1 MQAQFCNGLA
11 KLLGLVPSQ
20 VKITSSVGCSGN
32 RRRQGGGGGG
42 DVSFQFVSPCGIK
55 AQQIFQDALEGTA
68 NPILAYLEVTGV
80 QEVCSVTWPGWH
92 VL

>member
-20 VKITSSVGCSGN
+20 VKITASVGCSAN
-32 RRRQGGGGGG
+32 RRRQEGGEGG

-55 AQQIFQDALEGTA
+55 AQQVFQDALEGKA
-68 NPILAYLEVTGV
+68 NAILAYLKATGV
-80 QEVCSVTWPGWH
+80 EEV
-92 VL
+92 